1 MRRIINGKMYNTATA
16 TLVGEHQYLEP
27 HDWFYEN
34 EELYLKKTGE
44 WFLFG
49 EGGSKSKYA
58 ERCGSNNWCGGEVIK
73 PLTAQQAKKWLE
85 DNKCTNEYIQYFGQ
99 PEE

>member
-1 MRRIINGKMYNTATA
+1 MRSIIDGKMYNTATA
-16 TLVGEHQYLEP
+16 ILVADHQYSNC
-27 HDWFYEN
+27 HDLDYEN

-49 EGGSKSKYA
+49 EGGSRSKYR
-58 ERCGSNNWCGGEVIK
+58 EPYGSGNWCGGEIIK
-73 PLTAQQAKKWLE
+73 PFTKEEAKKWLA
-85 DNKCTNEYIQYFGQ
+85 DNKCTTAYIKYFGE